1 MGRNMNRTS
10 RFSDIFNNFDDY
22 HFHMLGCGAI
32 GSSAATQLARSGAE
46 KFSLYDFDKVSEANI
61 GVSQY
66 NTPDVGKY
74 KVDILEKYLKE
85 ICSSPIIFPIKEKFK
100 EYHPHGN
107 DIVVLGFDNMSSRL
121 QAVEIACSVKKLK
134 PIVLIDGRMGAQTY
148 QQYSFKKPT
157 VKKYVK
163 YWYDDQEGSE
173 EPCTAK
179 ATSYCSNMAGSFITN
194 SVAKIVTKQPHE
206 QEIIFHFPSMVLT
219 AR

>member
-1 MGRNMNRTS
+1 MNRLA
-10 RFSDIFNNFDDY
+10 RFEDIFNNFDNY
-22 HFHMLGCGAI
+22 HFHILGCGAI

-46 KFSLYDFDKVSEANI
+46 KFSLYDFDKVSDENV

-66 NTPDVGKY
+66 NAPDIGSY
-74 KVDILEKYLKE
+74 KVDVLEKYLKE
-85 ICSSPIIFPIKEKFK
+85 ICESPIIFSIKERFE
-100 EYHPHGN
+100 EYFPHGN

-134 PIVLIDGRMGAQTY
+134 PLILIDGRMGAQTY
-148 QQYSFKKPT
+148 QQYTFKKPT
-157 VKKYVK
+157 INEYKG
-163 YWYDDQEGSE
+163 YWYPDEEGSE

-206 QEIIFHFPSMVLT
+206 KEIIFHFPSMTLM
-219 AR
+219 AK

>member
-74 KVDILEKYLKE
+74 KVDILEKYLK
-85 ICSSPIIFPIKEKFK
+85 
-100 EYHPHGN
+100 
-107 DIVVLGFDNMSSRL
+107 
-121 QAVEIACSVKKLK
+121 
-134 PIVLIDGRMGAQTY
+134 
-148 QQYSFKKPT
+148 
-157 VKKYVK
+157 
-163 YWYDDQEGSE
+163 
-173 EPCTAK
+173 
-179 ATSYCSNMAGSFITN
+179 
-194 SVAKIVTKQPHE
+194 
-206 QEIIFHFPSMVLT
+206 
-219 AR
+219 

>member
-1 MGRNMNRTS
+1 MSRIS
-10 RFSDIFNNFDDY
+10 RFSDIINNFDKF
-22 HFHMLGCGAI
+22 HFHILGCGAI

-46 KFSLYDFDKVSEANI
+46 NFTLYDYDKVSNANV

-66 NTPDVGKY
+66 NIPDIGKH
-74 KVDILEKYLKE
+74 KVDVLESYLKE
-85 ICSSPIIFPIKEKFK
+85 ICDDPMVFTSKDKFNK
-100 EYHPHGN
+100 YYPHGN

-148 QQYSFKKPT
+148 QQYAFKKPT
-157 VKKYVK
+157 ISKYEK
-163 YWYDDQEGSE
+163 CWYSDDEGDE

-194 SVAKIVTKQPHE
+194 AVAKIVSNQPFE
-206 QEIIFHFPSMVLT
+206 NEIVFHFPSMTLM
-219 AR
+219 AK

>member
-1 MGRNMNRTS
+1 MNRIS
-10 RFSDIFNNFDDY
+10 RFEGIFNNFDNY

-46 KFSLYDFDKVSEANI
+46 KFSLYDFDTISNENV

-66 NTPDVGKY
+66 NAPDVGKH
-74 KVDILEKYLKE
+74 KVDVLEKYLRE
-85 ICSSPIIFPIKEKFK
+85 ICEDPIIFSMKEKFS
-100 EYHPHGN
+100 EYCPHGN

-134 PIVLIDGRMGAQTY
+134 PVILIDGRMGAQTY
-148 QQYSFKKPT
+148 QQYTLKKPT
-157 VKKYVK
+157 IKKYK
-163 YWYDDQEGSE
+163 EYWYDDQEGSE

-194 SVAKIVTKQPHE
+194 AVAKIVTKQPCE
-206 QEIIFHFPSMVLT
+206 EEIVFHFPSMTLT
-219 AR
+219 AK